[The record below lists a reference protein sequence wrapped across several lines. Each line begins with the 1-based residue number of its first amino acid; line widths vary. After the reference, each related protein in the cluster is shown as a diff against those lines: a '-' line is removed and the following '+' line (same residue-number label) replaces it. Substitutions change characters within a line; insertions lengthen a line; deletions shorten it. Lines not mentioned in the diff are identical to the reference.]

1 MKTVLIDPFDSFT
14 HVIEQ
19 YLAGIGAEPVVVRSH
34 PENAAR
40 VEEMAPDVLVL
51 GPGPGH
57 PLESGHVELIKAFE
71 GRIPIMGVCLGLQ
84 AIGCRFGAT
93 VSPAAHIMHGRTSEI
108 SHDGKGMFALS
119 QNPQTVTRYH
129 SLIIEDATLPEELE
143 VTARSADDGYIM
155 GVRHRSLPIE
165 AVQFHPESITTDE
178 GLNLFRAF
186 YRSYVPGFEE
196 KQGA

>member
-19 YLAGIGAEPVVVRSH
+19 YLSGIGANPVVVRSH
-34 PENAAR
+34 PDNPER
-40 VEEMAPDVLVL
+40 VAEMQPDVLVL

-57 PLESGHVELIKAFE
+57 PLDSGHVELIKAFE

-93 VSPAAHIMHGRTSEI
+93 VSPASHIMHGRTSTVT
-108 SHDGKGMFALS
+108 HDGKGMFALS
-119 QNPQTVTRYH
+119 PEDQVVTRYH

-143 VTARSADDGYIM
+143 VTARSRDDDYIM
-155 GVRHRSLPIE
+155 GVRHTSLPIE

-178 GLNLFRAF
+178 GLNFFKAF
-186 YRSYVPGFEE
+186 YQTY
-196 KQGA
+196 A